1 MSIFLTYDI
10 IIIYNVYKYMIT
22 AKKIGNKIR
31 LLRENLGLSQAELA
45 KKMNFSRV
53 TITHI
58 EAGKRDL
65 EALELIKFS
74 KIFNIDPASF
84 LRDEEPAK
92 TNFKK
97 IKSQNFSLSH
107 EKLKNLIL
115 YILEKCGGKPNVGET
130 VLYKLLYFCD
140 FDSYEMN
147 GRPITGMNYV
157 KLQFGPVPRAKEYSS
172 VVDVMNNNNELKII
186 TQEYHGMIQKRYI
199 ALKESDK
206 STLNEQ
212 EKNIINEIVLKYSD
226 MSAKAIENFVHGD
239 APWRETDNQEIIN
252 YNLVFRRE
260 PPYSHNDHDA
270 DFLQAGQSD
279 VLNDL
284 GPISKEEHDYYNS
297 L

>member
-1 MSIFLTYDI
+1 
-10 IIIYNVYKYMIT
+10 MIT
-22 AKKIGNKIR
+22 SKKIGNKIK
-31 LLRENLGLSQAELA
+31 LLRKNLGLSQAELA

-74 KIFNIDPASF
+74 KIFNLNPASF
-84 LRDEEPAK
+84 LRDEEAS
-92 TNFKK
+92 NASSKK
-97 IKSQNFSLSH
+97 VTKSQSFSLSP

-147 GRPITGMNYV
+147 GQPITGMNYV
-157 KLQFGPVPRAKEYSS
+157 KLQFGPVPRAKEYGP
-172 VVDVMNNNNELKII
+172 VVDVMIDSNELKII

-206 STLNEQ
+206 STLDEK
-212 EKNIINEIVLKYSD
+212 EKNIINEIILKYSD
-226 MSAKAIENFVHGD
+226 MSARGIENFVHGD

-252 YNLVFRRE
+252 YNLVFNRV
-260 PPYSHNDHDA
+260 PPYSHNDYDA
-270 DFLQAGQSD
+270 DFLQAGQND
-279 VLNDL
+279 VLENL
-284 GPISKEEHDYYNS
+284 GSISKEEHNYYNS

>member
-1 MSIFLTYDI
+1 
-10 IIIYNVYKYMIT
+10 MIT
-22 AKKIGNKIR
+22 SKKIGNKIK
-31 LLRENLGLSQAELA
+31 LLRKNLGLSQAELA

-74 KIFNIDPASF
+74 KIFNLNPASF
-84 LRDEEPAK
+84 LRDEEAS
-92 TNFKK
+92 NASSKK
-97 IKSQNFSLSH
+97 ITKSQSFSLSP

-147 GRPITGMNYV
+147 GQPITGMNYV
-157 KLQFGPVPRAKEYSS
+157 KLQFGPVPRAKEYGP
-172 VVDVMNNNNELKII
+172 VVDVMIDSNELKII

-206 STLNEQ
+206 STLDEK
-212 EKNIINEIVLKYSD
+212 EKNIINEIILKYSD
-226 MSAKAIENFVHGD
+226 MSARGIENFVHGD

-252 YNLVFRRE
+252 YNLVFNRV
-260 PPYSHNDHDA
+260 PPYSHNDYDA
-270 DFLQAGQSD
+270 DFLQAGQND
-279 VLNDL
+279 VLENL
-284 GPISKEEHDYYNS
+284 GSISKEEHNYYNS